1 MSQIAL
7 SLQSIVKRFGAV
19 TALDGAS
26 LTVARGTVHA
36 LVGENGA
43 GKTTLMRIAYGL
55 ERPDS
60 GIVAIDGQAVRL
72 RAAADAIERSV
83 GMVQQHFSLVPA
95 MTVAENVALGGRG
108 RYRPDEAAEQVRALA
123 VRTSLHLDPEARVR
137 DLAPSAQQRVELVKM
152 FSRAARILILDEPTA
167 VLAPAEARELMALL
181 RRVADDGGAVVLV
194 THKLREALAIAD
206 DVTVLRRGRT
216 VLSTGAHATSES
228 ELARV
233 MFPEGP
239 PPEPPGPAT
248 KHTGSVI
255 AELRDVELRDRWGV
269 ARIRRASVSVRSGE
283 ILGVAGIEGSGYH
296 EILLALAGRLA
307 PSVGDVQ
314 LPSEI
319 GFIPEHRQRDALI
332 PAFSVTENVALRD
345 ASRVRGRIRWRDVAR
360 RTRDLID
367 QHDIRT
373 HGVTA
378 LVRTLSGGNQQK
390 LVLARELTGSPPLVV
405 AESPTQGL
413 DVRASMAIRA
423 RLHDARAA
431 GAAVV
436 AYASDLDELLAL
448 ADRVIVAFGGSV
460 HEVSLDA
467 DHIGRAMLGAVT

>member
-1 MSQIAL
+1 VSQIAL
-7 SLQSIVKRFGAV
+7 SLQSIIKRFGAV

-72 RAAADAIERSV
+72 RAPADAIERSV

-108 RYRPDEAAEQVRALA
+108 PYRPDKAAEQVRALA
-123 VRTSLHLDPEARVR
+123 LRTSLHLDPGARVR
-137 DLAPSAQQRVELVKM
+137 ELAPSAQQRVELVKM
-152 FSRAARILILDEPTA
+152 FSRAARTLILDEPSA
-167 VLAPAEARELMALL
+167 VLAPAEARELMGLL

-216 VLSTGAHATSES
+216 VLSTRAAATSES

-239 PPEPPGPAT
+239 PPESPEPAT

-255 AELRDVELRDRWGV
+255 AELRDVELRDRYGV

-296 EILLALAGRLA
+296 EILLALAGRLT
-307 PSVGDVQ
+307 PSAGHIQ

-332 PAFSVTENVALRD
+332 PAFSVVENVALRD

-405 AESPTQGL
+405 AENPTQGL

-423 RLHDARAA
+423 RLHGARAA

-467 DHIGRAMLGAVT
+467 DRIGRAMLGAVT